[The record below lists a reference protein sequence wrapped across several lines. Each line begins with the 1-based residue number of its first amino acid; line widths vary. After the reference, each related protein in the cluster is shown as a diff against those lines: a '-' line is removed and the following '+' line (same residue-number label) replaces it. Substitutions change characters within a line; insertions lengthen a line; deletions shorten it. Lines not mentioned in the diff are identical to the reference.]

1 MWLFFLYVVLL
12 GWVLWKYLNVV
23 INARIVLFVWFVKSF
38 FIFLI
43 SYSSFQ
49 NYSFLNVPDEDNYF
63 HDALL
68 FNDLAKEKPLFY
80 LKFLLDKEPADE
92 DIFNRYYTQ
101 TQAWYKA
108 PEFFYNDNRWVVKIY
123 SILVFFSE
131 KNLSVLRL
139 FSAFFALIGFFL
151 IWLFFK
157 YLWGKIDAS
166 VVLKK
171 SNESLVFLISQ
182 CFPFYFFYT
191 SFVLKESLLILILGV
206 ALVLLYQMF
215 FYERK
220 RGKYILM
227 LVLLL
232 PVLMTFRPLFT
243 LSALFFSTI
252 FMMVIKYVKSYKTPV
267 FIGCS
272 VICIL
277 LIIGIFKKVLSVR
290 VFNIIQYRQERF
302 LDASKGGIFLLNSKK
317 FVRVPYDWKGL
328 KIDSSQS
335 IPSVCIRKSIPIM
348 YWELT
353 HLNDTIFVE
362 NKDTTEEYKVLYFI
376 EKAHRTVYIQPL
388 NSRQSI
394 PYNFIS
400 ILQALNVF
408 FFYPQCIES
417 IMDLVVWFESLGILL
432 GIVML
437 LFWGRYKYNYFSTY
451 LLFWMLLLI
460 VIIALTSPNTGA
472 IVRYRYFILPVLF
485 INFAYWYLSK
495 QRIYSK

>member
-12 GWVLWKYLNVV
+12 GWVLWKHLNVV
-23 INARIVLFVWFVKSF
+23 INARIVLLVWFVKSF

-49 NYSFLNVPDEDNYF
+49 NHSFLSVPDEDNYF

-80 LKFLLDKEPADE
+80 LKFLLDEEPADE
-92 DIFNRYYTQ
+92 DIFNRYFTQ

-108 PEFFYNDNRWVVKIY
+108 PDFFYNDNRWVVKVY
-123 SILVFFSE
+123 SILVFFGG
-131 KNLSVLRL
+131 KNLPVLRL
-139 FSAFFALIGFFL
+139 FSAFLALTGFL
-151 IWLFFK
+151 LVLLFFK
-157 YLWGKIDAS
+157 YLWVKIDAS
-166 VVLKK
+166 VFFKK
-171 SNESLVFLISQ
+171 SYESLVFLISQ

-206 ALVLLYQMF
+206 ALMLLYQVF

-220 RGKYILM
+220 RWQYILM

-232 PVLMTFRPLFT
+232 PVLITFRPVFT
-243 LSALFFSTI
+243 LSALFFSSI
-252 FMMVIKYVKSYKTPV
+252 FMTAVKYVKKRKTLAFV
-267 FIGCS
+267 GCS
-272 VICIL
+272 VFCIL
-277 LIIGIFKKVLSVR
+277 LITGIFKMVLSVS

-317 FVRVPYDWKGL
+317 FVRAPYDWKGL

-335 IPSVCIRKSIPIM
+335 MPSVRIKKDIPMM

-353 HLNDTIFVE
+353 HLSDTLFVE

-376 EKAHRTVYIQPL
+376 EKANRTVYIQPL

-394 PYNFIS
+394 LYNAIS

-408 FFYPQCIES
+408 FFYPQCIKS
-417 IMDLVVWFESLGILL
+417 ITDLVVWFENLGILL
-432 GIVML
+432 GIVVW
-437 LFWGRYKYNYFSTY
+437 LFSGIRYKYDYFLSY
-451 LLFWMLLLI
+451 LLFWMVLLI
-460 VIIALTSPNTGA
+460 VIIAITSPNTGA

-485 INFAYWYLSK
+485 INFAYLYLSK
-495 QRIYSK
+495 KRIHL